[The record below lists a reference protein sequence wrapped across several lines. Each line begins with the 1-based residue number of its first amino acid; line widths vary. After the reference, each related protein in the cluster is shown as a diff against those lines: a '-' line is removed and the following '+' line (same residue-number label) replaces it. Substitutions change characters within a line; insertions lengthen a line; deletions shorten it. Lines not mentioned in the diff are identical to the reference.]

1 MTGANVICTG
11 DPLLLLAEV
20 LGKLGAKDTV
30 GAAAVCAP
38 LTPSIRPAVCHKFIA
53 LALPS
58 IGTMT
63 SGYPASPIN
72 ATSGDVITPPL
83 AYALPP
89 AAETPTVKPPLNWAL
104 ILAHAPAIALDTA
117 LGI

>member
-11 DPLLLLAEV
+11 APLLLDEGV
-20 LGKLGAKDTV
+20 TGTLGANDTV
-30 GAAAVCAP
+30 GATAVCAP
-38 LTPSIRPAVCHKFIA
+38 LTPNIRPAVCHKFIA

-58 IGTMT
+58 IGTIT

-89 AAETPTVKPPLNWAL
+89 AA
-104 ILAHAPAIALDTA
+104 
-117 LGI
+117 